1 LIAPQATQPVPQRFF
16 MSIWFNDNDF
26 LLFCAP
32 ANGIYCPSRL
42 LFAQNYFSL
51 EFRGGFMNGMNS
63 IAHRDIYNDDRVDV
77 LLQENAELKSKL
89 QDSDDEVGRLYMV
102 LKRQVDN
109 LAVVRRLGKNVC

>member
-1 LIAPQATQPVPQRFF
+1 MTTIFYCFVRQRTE
-16 MSIWFNDNDF
+16 
-26 LLFCAP
+26 LTT
-32 ANGIYCPSRL
+32 PSRL

-89 QDSDDEVGRLYMV
+89 QDSEDEVGRLYMV

-109 LAVVRRLGKNVC
+109 LAVVRRLGKDVCYHHC